1 MENGFAEALDVLTL
15 VCAGILAGIVVSE
28 HVIILPLVRAAS
40 PHVGVAGLRFAGAR
54 AWRLAPACGVT
65 AGLSATALLAL
76 WPWDGVS
83 AGAALTVAGL
93 ALFVSAVL
101 VTFVWYYPVDS
112 RVRSLTHEA
121 AVVEAASSLE
131 TLARRHLVRA
141 AFYAAA
147 FVCFAAGTVLS

>member
-1 MENGFAEALDVLTL
+1 MENAFADVLDILTL
-15 VCAGILAGIVVSE
+15 VCGGVLAGIVISE
-28 HVIILPLVRAAS
+28 HVIILPLVRAAA
-40 PHVGVAGLRFAGAR
+40 PRVGVAGLRFAGAR

-65 AGLSATALLAL
+65 AGLSAAALLAI

-83 AGAALTVAGL
+83 VAAVLTAAGL
-93 ALFVSAVL
+93 ALFVAAVL

-121 AVVEAASSLE
+121 AVVEAASSFE
-131 TLARRHLVRA
+131 TLARRHLIRA

-147 FVCFAAGTVLS
+147 FVCFVLGAVLD